1 MADTSNLSQF
11 LTDVADAI
19 RTKKETTGE
28 IPAANFDTEILSIST
43 ATLQANK
50 NVIPTTSQQVITP
63 DTGYDGMEQVIIAP
77 AVMSTEDYD
86 TCMDLANYIMYGEEQ
101 PFPYTKLEYIQ
112 GNGTQWINTDVPMTG
127 DSKIELKYKSSTTST
142 NAICGT
148 AWSAAGIFL
157 MTYKGKYRYHYNN
170 SYNDVQTAGISNP
183 VIFVMNKN
191 TIYIDDISYTVG
203 SIKSG
208 SFNNSLG
215 LFLPMTRGGN
225 SGEGPGSGNLYYCKI
240 YDNNVLM
247 RDFIP
252 VKRKSDN
259 VVCLYDKVSRQ
270 FFTNS
275 GTGTFIA
282 GPEKEVDE

>member
-127 DSKIELKYKSSTTST
+127 DSKIELKYK
-142 NAICGT
+142 
-148 AWSAAGIFL
+148 
-157 MTYKGKYRYHYNN
+157 
-170 SYNDVQTAGISNP
+170 
-183 VIFVMNKN
+183 
-191 TIYIDDISYTVG
+191 
-203 SIKSG
+203 
-208 SFNNSLG
+208 
-215 LFLPMTRGGN
+215 
-225 SGEGPGSGNLYYCKI
+225 
-240 YDNNVLM
+240 
-247 RDFIP
+247 
-252 VKRKSDN
+252 
-259 VVCLYDKVSRQ
+259 
-270 FFTNS
+270 
-275 GTGTFIA
+275 
-282 GPEKEVDE
+282 